1 MNGYYL
7 TLMKIFKRWGVQFV
21 RKGKGDHEIWRLGK
35 RQTTVDRGTNSR
47 ITANKVLK
55 QLGIDE
61 KI

>member
-1 MNGYYL
+1 MNGYYS

-35 RQTTVDRGTNSR
+35 LQTTVDRGTNSR

>member
-1 MNGYYL
+1 
-7 TLMKIFKRWGVQFV
+7 MKIFKRWGVQFV

-35 RQTTVDRGTNSR
+35 LQTTVDRGTNSR